1 MHLKE
6 YKEILKIEE
15 KKRIDELPETEKEI
29 LTKKIL
35 GEKKCSTGLPKLL
48 MSSLDS
54 QIKGAVSFMF

>member
-35 GEKKCSTGLPKLL
+35 VEKKFSTGLPKLL